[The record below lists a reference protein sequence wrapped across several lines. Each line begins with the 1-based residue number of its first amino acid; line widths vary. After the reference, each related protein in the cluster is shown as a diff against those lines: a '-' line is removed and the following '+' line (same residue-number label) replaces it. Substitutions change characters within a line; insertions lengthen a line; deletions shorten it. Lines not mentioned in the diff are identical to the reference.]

1 MTSKQKILLSI
12 AVLIIFSMLLFILFG
27 DHGLA
32 DLNMLKKERA
42 RLVESSER
50 LADDNLLLYN
60 KINRLK
66 NDPVY
71 IENVAR
77 QELGMIG
84 KDEVILKFQ
93 QPPISKPANSDRT
106 GNP

>member
-1 MTSKQKILLSI
+1 MTSKQKIFLSVT
-12 AVLIIFSMLLFILFG
+12 VLIIFSMLLLILFG

-32 DLNMLKKERA
+32 DLNMLKKERT

-50 LADDNLLLYN
+50 LARDNLLLYN
-60 KINRLK
+60 EINRLK

-84 KDEVILKFQ
+84 KEEVILKFL
-93 QPPISKPANSDRT
+93 PAPISRPKKSDLT
-106 GNP
+106 SNP